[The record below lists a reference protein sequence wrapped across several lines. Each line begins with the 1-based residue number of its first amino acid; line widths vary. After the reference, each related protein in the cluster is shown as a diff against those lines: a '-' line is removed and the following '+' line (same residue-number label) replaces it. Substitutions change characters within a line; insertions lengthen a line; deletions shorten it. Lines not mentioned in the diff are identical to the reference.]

1 MSLYI
6 VSGVSLPHGA
16 FVFERVFFIFFFH
29 FFGMILSQK
38 MAGELS
44 FGSSV
49 RVLKLDSCDHR
60 VCFCVLLVFIDSVP
74 AYGES
79 GSPLKTLIHS
89 RWHRLH
95 KIQERLLLM
104 VRD

>member
-1 MSLYI
+1 M
-6 VSGVSLPHGA
+6 
-16 FVFERVFFIFFFH
+16 FEGCFSFFFL